1 MPHNG
6 IQTFAPMKH
15 WSYLSL
21 HHVGSMES
29 QVKHGAVDIHR
40 VFGVQLLQ
48 HSIQDNESPRPAHT
62 GADKKTKVQSKNT
75 LYTDHS

>member
-1 MPHNG
+1 
-6 IQTFAPMKH
+6 MKH

-48 HSIQDNESPRPAHT
+48 HSIQDNESPRSAHAST
-62 GADKKTKVQSKNT
+62 DKHTKVQSKKTFFND
-75 LYTDHS
+75 YS